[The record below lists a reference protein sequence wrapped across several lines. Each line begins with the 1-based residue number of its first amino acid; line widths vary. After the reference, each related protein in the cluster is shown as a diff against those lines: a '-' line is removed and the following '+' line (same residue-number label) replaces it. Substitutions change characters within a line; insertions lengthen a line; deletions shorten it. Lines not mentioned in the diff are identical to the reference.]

1 MIEPRYGVL
10 QNLFADRVFRI
21 PHYQRFYSWQ
31 KRQRDDLF
39 SDLKKLAAGN
49 EDQHHFMATIVCQKT
64 AETKAVG
71 TAQCRVFDVVDGQQR
86 LTTLILLLKCIE
98 LALPEDSEDRKD
110 LARILVK
117 RDGHLILLQTNNSNE
132 YIFNRFI
139 REGIEPTVVDIQTHS
154 DRNLGNAIRDC
165 RKFVE
170 DWKSKKNDVLSLM
183 RLLLHRLGFV
193 VYDTEDS
200 RVVYTIFE
208 VLNSRGLAVDWLD
221 KSKSVLMGRMY
232 ELSTSSTATEAEIA
246 TLQDIWSQ
254 IYREIAKEDI
264 PGDET
269 LRITATLYYGPAR
282 GKPLSAEESLDQMR
296 IECNSF
302 DKPRKISERLLD
314 VARKLVS
321 LYASTQLEAVTE
333 ILHAK
338 LLAIAI
344 MIASGVTEAER
355 GKLLEQWERVTFRIF
370 GLARKDS
377 RTKVGDYVRLAY
389 KIVTEDMDM
398 RTYNQ
403 IIAGLHELG
412 KEYPIDEALREG
424 LLGKD
429 CYERPEVCRY
439 LLWSYEE
446 HLAKL
451 LEACATVDEHER
463 SAIWKLP
470 ATESIEHIFPQSW
483 NIEWA
488 GQMRDLDG
496 VEQPLEPNVGRIGN
510 LLLLPMPLN
519 QEAEAAAFAEKKKV
533 YEKHNL
539 RMVQEVSKESEW
551 TLAQIQN
558 SEARIV
564 EFANTPRAD
573 I

>member
-1 MIEPRYGVL
+1 
-10 QNLFADRVFRI
+10 
-21 PHYQRFYSWQ
+21 
-31 KRQRDDLF
+31 
-39 SDLKKLAAGN
+39 
-49 EDQHHFMATIVCQKT
+49 
-64 AETKAVG
+64 
-71 TAQCRVFDVVDGQQR
+71 
-86 LTTLILLLKCIE
+86 
-98 LALPEDSEDRKD
+98 
-110 LARILVK
+110 
-117 RDGHLILLQTNNSNE
+117 
-132 YIFNRFI
+132 
-139 REGIEPTVVDIQTHS
+139 
-154 DRNLGNAIRDC
+154 
-165 RKFVE
+165 
-170 DWKSKKNDVLSLM
+170 
-183 RLLLHRLGFV
+183 
-193 VYDTEDS
+193 
-200 RVVYTIFE
+200 
-208 VLNSRGLAVDWLD
+208 
-221 KSKSVLMGRMY
+221 
-232 ELSTSSTATEAEIA
+232 
-246 TLQDIWSQ
+246 
-254 IYREIAKEDI
+254 
-264 PGDET
+264 
-269 LRITATLYYGPAR
+269 
-282 GKPLSAEESLDQMR
+282 MR

-314 VARKLVS
+314 VAENSFHFTQALSSKRS
-321 LYASTQLEAVTE
+321 LKFFTLDCF
-333 ILHAK
+333 LF
-338 LLAIAI
+338 AI
-344 MIASGVTEAER
+344 MIASGVTKVER

-403 IIAGLHELG
+403 IMAGLHELG

-451 LEACATVDEHER
+451 LGAGATVDEHER
-463 SAIWKLP
+463 SAIWKLR

-558 SEARIV
+558 REARIA
-564 EFANTPRAD
+564 EFANTRWAD

>member
-1 MIEPRYGVL
+1 MSCRRGNDRAAL
-10 QNLFADRVFRI
+10 RRSANLFADRVFRI

-49 EDQHHFMATIVCQKT
+49 EDQHHFMATIVCHKT

-139 REGIEPTVVDIQTHS
+139 REGIEPTAVHIQTHS

-269 LRITATLYYGPAR
+269 LELRRLSITDRR
-282 GKPLSAEESLDQMR
+282 GANRFQ
-296 IECNSF
+296 
-302 DKPRKISERLLD
+302 PR
-314 VARKLVS
+314 
-321 LYASTQLEAVTE
+321 
-333 ILHAK
+333 
-338 LLAIAI
+338 
-344 MIASGVTEAER
+344 
-355 GKLLEQWERVTFRIF
+355 
-370 GLARKDS
+370 S
-377 RTKVGDYVRLAY
+377 RWIK
-389 KIVTEDMDM
+389 
-398 RTYNQ
+398 
-403 IIAGLHELG
+403 
-412 KEYPIDEALREG
+412 
-424 LLGKD
+424 
-429 CYERPEVCRY
+429 
-439 LLWSYEE
+439 
-446 HLAKL
+446 
-451 LEACATVDEHER
+451 
-463 SAIWKLP
+463 
-470 ATESIEHIFPQSW
+470 
-483 NIEWA
+483 
-488 GQMRDLDG
+488 
-496 VEQPLEPNVGRIGN
+496 
-510 LLLLPMPLN
+510 
-519 QEAEAAAFAEKKKV
+519 
-533 YEKHNL
+533 
-539 RMVQEVSKESEW
+539 
-551 TLAQIQN
+551 
-558 SEARIV
+558 
-564 EFANTPRAD
+564 
-573 I
+573 